1 MEKLNGK
8 KIIAQTR
15 ERLQGVNTRPLAL
28 LHTGVTVGV
37 AFVIMLL
44 QYVLA
49 EGIGNTGGLSGMATR
64 SVLETLQMVLQLA
77 NTILLPFWSLGF
89 LYVALLWARETQ
101 ADKKDLLTGFRRIGP
116 CLGLMVN
123 RAVLTIIVMV
133 VCINVCSTAY
143 LLTPAGQELQEL
155 MLSLGSIENYYDY
168 MSTLSQQELLAFWD
182 AARPF
187 FFLCFPLCACLVI
200 PLLYRFRMAEFVILD
215 QKGIRGI
222 GAMILSAALLRRRR
236 WQLFKLDLRFWWYYG
251 LKLLCTVLLYADV
264 LLGMVGVALPVG
276 SGMAYILTYVLYLA
290 GLFAVEVSFRPRVET
305 AYACAYEQLKEGNPI
320 EQKIVPVKPQNMPW
334 DTEE

>member
-8 KIIAQTR
+8 KMIVQAR

-28 LHTGVTVGV
+28 LHTGVTVG
-37 AFVIMLL
+37 AALVIMLL

-49 EGIGNTGGLSGMATR
+49 EGIGNTGGLSGMGLR
-64 SVLETLQMVLQLA
+64 SVLETGQLVLEWA

-116 CLGLMVN
+116 CLGLMLN
-123 RAVLTIIVMV
+123 RAVLTILVLV
-133 VCINVCSTAY
+133 VCVNISSILYMA
-143 LLTPAGQELQEL
+143 TPAASGILELAGSFTSTEQMYEYLYSMDVAKVMEL
-155 MLSLGSIENYYDY
+155 FQSMIPMLVICCVLAAV
-168 MSTLSQQELLAFWD
+168 LL
-182 AARPF
+182 
-187 FFLCFPLCACLVI
+187 I
-200 PLLYRFRMAEFVILD
+200 PLLYRFRMAEYVILD

-222 GAMILSAALLRRRR
+222 GAMILSAALLRRRC

-251 LKLLCTVLLYADV
+251 LKLLCTVLLYADMI
-264 LLGMVGVALPVG
+264 LETVGVVLPVG
-276 SGMAYILTYVLYLA
+276 SGVAYILTYVLYLG

-305 AYACAYEQLKEGNPI
+305 AYACAYEQLKELSPI
-320 EQKIVPVKPQNMPW
+320 EKKIVPAKSRNMPW